1 MSSQK
6 AAYLRDYVDA
16 VSDNVNLVFMR
27 VNTASSLGQ
36 SDGFFDC
43 HDIVLVSDH
52 PLSAV
57 VCLKRISTAL
67 ARKWNNL

>member
-1 MSSQK
+1 MTQSIVISYQ
-6 AAYLRDYVDA
+6 
-16 VSDNVNLVFMR
+16 R

-67 ARKWNNL
+67 PRKWNIL